1 VRFQIN
7 SESSAKRTLLL
18 SVRFQMNSESSAKRT
33 LLLLSVIPNSAGLDL
48 GLNRN
53 RPQVNLYL
61 FKSRGLRYTK
71 AAQFLLLLQQA
82 AAVTIGCCCNNR
94 LLLLQQAAAVTTGFL
109 LLLQQAAAVTTGCN
123 NRLQI
128 LSLPKSC
135 WLCHHYQR
143 SLFFSFICVETQ

>member
-1 VRFQIN
+1 
-7 SESSAKRTLLL
+7 
-18 SVRFQMNSESSAKRT
+18 MNSESSAKRT

-94 LLLLQQAAAVTTGFL
+94 LLLLQQAAAVTTG
-109 LLLQQAAAVTTGCN
+109 CN